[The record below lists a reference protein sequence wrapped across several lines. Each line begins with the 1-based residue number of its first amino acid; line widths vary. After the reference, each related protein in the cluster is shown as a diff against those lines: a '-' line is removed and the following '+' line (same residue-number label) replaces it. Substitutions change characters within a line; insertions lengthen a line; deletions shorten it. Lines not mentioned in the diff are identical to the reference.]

1 MLLEGL
7 VMIDKAIDF
16 GVSLGAGLLTVLGFI
31 GAAAVTGAFIGIA
44 VRVAKLFV

>member
-16 GVSLGAGLLTVLGFI
+16 GVSLGVAFMTLIGFI